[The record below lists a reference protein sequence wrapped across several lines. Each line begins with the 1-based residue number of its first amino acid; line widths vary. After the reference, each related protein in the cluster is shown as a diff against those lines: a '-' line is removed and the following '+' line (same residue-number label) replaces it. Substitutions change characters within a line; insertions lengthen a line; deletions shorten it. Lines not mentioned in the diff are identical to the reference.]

1 MSWRKQVKG
10 DHDYHD
16 QIKHIV
22 QETMRHHE
30 VSDAKLEAVLTDLL
44 EEMNRITLKI
54 VDDHESARDYI
65 HKRWY

>member
-1 MSWRKQVKG
+1 MNWRKDVNH

-22 QETMRHHE
+22 QETMRQHD
-30 VSDAKLEAVLTDLL
+30 VNDTKLEAVLTDLF